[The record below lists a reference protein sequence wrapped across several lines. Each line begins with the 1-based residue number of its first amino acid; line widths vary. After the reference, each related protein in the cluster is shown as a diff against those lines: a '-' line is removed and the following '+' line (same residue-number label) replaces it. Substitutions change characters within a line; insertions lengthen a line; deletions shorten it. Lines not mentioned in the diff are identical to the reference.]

1 LSSSA
6 WTKAMEAVWL
16 IINKKDE
23 RTMNPIDRID
33 TPSDTTGRSSEY
45 LYAVF
50 NVGTLMAVI

>member
-1 LSSSA
+1 
-6 WTKAMEAVWL
+6 MEAVWL

-45 LYAVF
+45 LYAVI